1 MTKAEFTIQ
10 RSGKDRPGWT
20 HVLPTPVRSLCRP
33 LLHKWRYFYGVSRK
47 QLDLAGK
54 AWSFLRR
61 GDVRGLWWG
70 ARNRWRAAR
79 HRAMVA
85 KWYREGGEKTLRFDY
100 PLTSE
105 STVFDIGGY
114 QGYFVREIIARYHP
128 HVYVFEPV
136 PAFFE
141 QLVKEF
147 GANPK
152 VKMCNYGLSDGDST
166 SWMLLAGESSTIYVA
181 GEMQATV
188 QLRDIQ
194 TVVQD
199 LGITRID
206 LIKINIEGSEYKLLR
221 RMLATGLVSICQDIQ
236 VQFHSFYPN
245 SGRVRSEIRS
255 ALQETHYITYDYP
268 FVWENWRK
276 RAHGLNLS

>member
-1 MTKAEFTIQ
+1 MDKTVKFVRHLPPWILSVGRTCLHSWQ
-10 RSGKDRPGWT
+10 
-20 HVLPTPVRSLCRP
+20 HVHDLSRGE
-33 LLHKWRYFYGVSRK
+33 WRNLRG
-47 QLDLAGK
+47 AG
-54 AWSFLRR
+54 
-61 GDVRGLWWG
+61 DIRGLWW
-70 ARNRWRAAR
+70 AAR
-79 HRAMVA
+79 HRAMGA
-85 KWYREGGEKTLRFDY
+85 KWYREGGEKTLRFNY

-114 QGYFVREIIARYHP
+114 RGYFVREIVGRYDP

-136 PAFFE
+136 PEFFE

-152 VKMCNYGLSDGDST
+152 AKICNYGLSDGDAISQL
-166 SWMLLAGESSTIYVA
+166 LLAGESSTIYMA
-181 GEMQATV
+181 GERQATV

-194 TVVQD
+194 TVVRE

-206 LIKINIEGSEYKLLR
+206 LIKINIEGAEYKLLR

-236 VQFHSFYPN
+236 VQFHTFYPN
-245 SGRVRSEIRS
+245 SGRLRSEIRS
-255 ALQETHYITYDYP
+255 ALQETHFITYDYP

-276 RAHGLNLS
+276 RPTDSVKKRI